1 MKYAT
6 GCAFNMDEMF
16 MNFPYN
22 KLEMSCEDC
31 KRINKDPHRD
41 VLVKKIFR
49 ECVKEV
55 LNDIVD
61 NNVTFVLPTQGRFA
75 EMHVKR
81 TYGEDFKKA
90 RRHCRFFKVR
100 ILWK

>member
-1 MKYAT
+1 M
-6 GCAFNMDEMF
+6 
-16 MNFPYN
+16 
-22 KLEMSCEDC
+22 
-31 KRINKDPHRD
+31 I
-41 VLVKKIFR
+41 LVKKTFR

-81 TYGEDFKKA
+81 TYGEDFK
-90 RRHCRFFKVR
+90 RLGDMVNGEM
-100 ILWK
+100 